1 MQFMKACWTTPLFF
15 IHKLIICINEYR
27 FFIVSNLECRIFR
40 YCKLLPIVGHIA
52 FANLKLITID

>member
-1 MQFMKACWTTPLFF
+1 MQFMRAYWMTPLFF

-27 FFIVSNLECRIFR
+27 FVIVSNLECGIFR
-40 YCKLLPIVGHIA
+40 YCNLLPIVGHIA